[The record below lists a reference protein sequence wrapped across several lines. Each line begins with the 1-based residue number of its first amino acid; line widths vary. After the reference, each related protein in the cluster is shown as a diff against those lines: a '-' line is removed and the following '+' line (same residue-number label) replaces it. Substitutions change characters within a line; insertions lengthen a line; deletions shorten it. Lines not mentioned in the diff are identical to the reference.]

1 MLRCLDVMSCARTKK
16 KSTTPQKLANSRE
29 KKNLEEEDKCAVLK
43 YNIPLNFFFV
53 FLFSPLQPL
62 SKCSGFFFVTFL
74 SFSLS
79 YSKSKIKSRR
89 WHILPL
95 PLLPKRFFQRKSSW
109 QSLLFANFELHCD
122 SYTFSLRLLLKQLNN
137 ISQFMMNE
145 HAKKSLHNNVSHSLF
160 YQSIITEAKQSKA

>member
-53 FLFSPLQPL
+53 FLFSPFNHSANVL
-62 SKCSGFFFVTFL
+62 FFFVTFL

>member
-1 MLRCLDVMSCARTKK
+1 MSCHVPERKKINNTTKI
-16 KSTTPQKLANSRE
+16 STRE

-43 YNIPLNFFFV
+43 YNIPFKL
-53 FLFSPLQPL
+53 FLFFCFPPFNHSANFL
-62 SKCSGFFFVTFL
+62 GFFCYFPLFL
-74 SFSLS
+74 SLS

-160 YQSIITEAKQSKA
+160 YQSIEAKQSKA